1 MIKLCRGKRPGA
13 DAAPFGDKVRGQ
25 GELTQVIA
33 FVPETS
39 SQPTRSSLSDI
50 ILASGRNVQAVLAGR
65 SLSDSLAATPLPV
78 RAGTQAVAFHA
89 MRRLGL
95 ARAIRDILV
104 RRPPSNALFD
114 AVLLVS
120 LALLDT
126 ALEFADESTSDA
138 PARRTMPVYAV
149 HTVVDQAVEA
159 VAGVHKIRPYKGLL
173 NGTLRSFIRE
183 RSAILAQARQDPVAV
198 FNFPGWWIRQ
208 VRRAYPKHWETLL
221 YAANEPGPMAL
232 RINRRRATVADVLQD
247 LDAAG
252 VEARQV
258 DDHAIIV
265 ATPRPVQALPGFE
278 DGCWSVQ
285 DMSAQKAAML
295 LPVEAG
301 MRVLDAC
308 AAPGGKTAHLLERAD
323 IDLLALDADPQRL
336 ERVGQNLDRL
346 RLDRAHVNLQC
357 ADAADVPAWWDGR
370 PFDAVL
376 ADVPCT
382 ASGVVRRHP
391 DIRWLRRESDVA
403 KTAALQRRIVDA
415 LWPTVRPGGHLLYA
429 TCSIFPQEGEQ
440 QAVQFATRHR
450 DAVRLPAPGQLLP
463 LSSEEAMGDGFFY
476 ALFAKKADSSGGA
489 VQVPLA

>member
-1 MIKLCRGKRPGA
+1 MRHELVIKS
-13 DAAPFGDKVRGQ
+13 GQ
-25 GELTQVIA
+25 GELTQVFA
-33 FVPETS
+33 FVPDIS
-39 SQPTRSSLSDI
+39 SKQTRGSLSDT
-50 ILASGRNVQAVLAGR
+50 ILAAGRNVQAVLAGR
-65 SLSDSLAATPLPV
+65 SLSDSLAATPVAV
-78 RAGTQAVAFHA
+78 RAPAQAVAFHA

-95 ARAIRDILV
+95 ARAVKDMLV
-104 RRPPSNALFD
+104 QRPPSNAFFD

-126 ALEFADESTSDA
+126 AVEFADESTSDA
-138 PARRTMPVYAV
+138 PARRYTPVYAV

-159 VAGVHKIRPYKGLL
+159 VAGVHKIRSYKGLL

-198 FNFPGWWIRQ
+198 FNFPAWWIRQ
-208 VRRAYPKHWETLL
+208 VQRAYPEHWEALL
-221 YAANEPGPMAL
+221 YAANEPGPMVL
-232 RINRRRATVADVLQD
+232 RVNRRRTSVAGVLED
-247 LDAAG
+247 LRAAG
-252 VEARQV
+252 VEADEV
-258 DDHAIIV
+258 DDHAIIL
-265 ATPRPVQALPGFE
+265 ASPRPVLALPGFDE
-278 DGCWSVQ
+278 GCWSVQ
-285 DMSAQKAAML
+285 DLSAQKAAML
-295 LPVEAG
+295 LPLMPG

-323 IDLLALDADPQRL
+323 IDLLALDADAGRL

-346 RLDRAHVNLQC
+346 GLDRSRVALQC
-357 ADAADVPAWWDGR
+357 ADAADLSAWWDGK

-391 DIRWLRRESDVA
+391 DIRWLRRETDVA

-415 LWPTVRPGGHLLYA
+415 LWTTVRPGGHLLYA

-440 QAVQFATRHR
+440 QAAQFTTRHR

-463 LSSEEAMGDGFFY
+463 LGSQSDMGDGFFY
-476 ALFAKKADSSGGA
+476 ALFAKGA
-489 VQVPLA
+489 